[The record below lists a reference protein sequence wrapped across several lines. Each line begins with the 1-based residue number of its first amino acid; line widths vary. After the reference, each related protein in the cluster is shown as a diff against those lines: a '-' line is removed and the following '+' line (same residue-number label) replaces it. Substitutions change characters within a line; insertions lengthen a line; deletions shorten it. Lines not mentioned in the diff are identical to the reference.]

1 MKKYKVIKT
10 FTSTE
15 GTLYVDE
22 IVKRDGNQT
31 LKDHIR
37 IRDGMGKI
45 WFIPE
50 SYLKIAWTFLKNSI
64 YILLKLLMSL
74 KRGR

>member
-10 FTSTE
+10 FTTTE
-15 GTLYVDE
+15 GTLYPAE

-31 LKDHIR
+31 LKNHIR
-37 IRDGMGKI
+37 VRDAMGKI

-50 SYLKIAWTFLKNSI
+50 NYLKKA
-64 YILLKLLMSL
+64 
-74 KRGR
+74 

>member
-1 MKKYKVIKT
+1 MQRYKVIKT

-15 GTLYVDE
+15 GTLYPAE

-37 IRDGMGKI
+37 VRDAMGKI

-50 SYLKIAWTFLKNSI
+50 KYLKKAWTFLKIRI

>member
-1 MKKYKVIKT
+1 MQRYKVVKT

-15 GTLYVDE
+15 GTLYPAE

-37 IRDGMGKI
+37 VRDAMGKI

-50 SYLKIAWTFLKNSI
+50 NYLKKA
-64 YILLKLLMSL
+64 
-74 KRGR
+74 